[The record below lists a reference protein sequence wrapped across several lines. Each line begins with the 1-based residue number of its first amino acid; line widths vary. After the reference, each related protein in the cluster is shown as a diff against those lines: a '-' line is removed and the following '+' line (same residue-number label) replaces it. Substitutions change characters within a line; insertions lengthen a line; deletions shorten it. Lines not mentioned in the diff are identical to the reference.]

1 MNLNRLRVCQEADL
15 RLRSLKARTGL
26 TPNLL
31 CRLGFCLSL
40 NDPTPPDPAQYPE
53 DGPREI
59 NPYILIRPWESLILA
74 LIKERCHRDGFGE
87 ETFEDQFRAH
97 VNRGVLMLYKQVCDL
112 SDLAQ
117 LIPEIGR
124 DVGNEY

>member
-1 MNLNRLRVCQEADL
+1 MNLNRLRVCEEADL
-15 RLRSLKARTGL
+15 RLRILKARTGL

-40 NDPTPPDPAQYPE
+40 NDPTPPDPTQYPE

-59 NPYILIRPWESLILA
+59 NPYILTRPWESLILA
-74 LIKERCHRDGFGE
+74 LVKERCHQDGFGE

-97 VNRGVLMLYKQVCDL
+97 VNRGVLMLYKQVRDL
-112 SDLAQ
+112 NDLAQ
-117 LIPEIGR
+117 LISEMGR
-124 DVGNEY
+124 GVENEY